1 MNLEA
6 QRKSVMK
13 EIAKWN
19 RLNRGFYEYKE
30 GDILLFNDGTTE
42 VLRDDREQIESVI
55 QKSDSIVGVYLDDAF
70 IDIRKAEDVLG
81 LSDINQV
88 TGKRNSYIAEMHI
101 QMDPVLEEKEQQRYK
116 KKRAEESIAH
126 AMKKITEGRKRNE

>member
-19 RLNRGFYEYKE
+19 RINRGFHEYME

-81 LSDINQV
+81 IS
-88 TGKRNSYIAEMHI
+88 
-101 QMDPVLEEKEQQRYK
+101 
-116 KKRAEESIAH
+116 
-126 AMKKITEGRKRNE
+126 NENHRGER

>member
-1 MNLEA
+1 MNQYE
-6 QRKSVMK
+6 QRKAVLE
-13 EIAKWN
+13 EISKWN
-19 RLNRGFYEYKE
+19 RLGRDFHEYKE

-42 VLRDDREQIESVI
+42 VLRDDREQTESVI
-55 QKSDSIVGVYLDDAF
+55 RKKDSIVGVYLADAF

-81 LSDINQV
+81 ISNINQV
-88 TGKRNSYIAEMHI
+88 TGKRKPYIAGMHI
-101 QMDPVLEEKEQQRYK
+101 QMGPLLEEKEQQRYK